1 MQNSLTHLPDGK
13 WSFDT
18 EVTSVFEDMLERS
31 IPQYRLMR
39 RMVHR
44 LISEYARSEQVI
56 LDLGCSRGGA
66 FEEIVS
72 ELSESYFLGIDASE
86 PMVQEAKKRY
96 SDFEQVEIQ
105 QFDLRNGFPIQ
116 ENACVILSILTL
128 QFIPIEYRQTV
139 IEQAYEVLNQGGALI
154 VVEKVLG
161 NTARLDQL
169 LVKLYYEMKAGNGYT
184 QESIQT
190 KRRSLEGVLVP
201 VTAKWNEDL
210 LRQAGFRQVDCFWR
224 CLNFAGWIAIK

>member
-1 MQNSLTHLPDGK
+1 MQNSLTHLPVGK
-13 WSFDT
+13 WSFDN

-44 LISEYARSEQVI
+44 FMMEYAKPNEYI

-66 FEEIVS
+66 FEEVVE
-72 ELSESYFLGIDASE
+72 ELPLSYFLGVDASGS
-86 PMVQEAKKRY
+86 MIREAKKRY
-96 SDFEQVEIQ
+96 SGYEHVKIQ

-116 ENACVILSILTL
+116 ENACVILSVLTL

-139 IEQAYEVLNQGGALI
+139 IEQAYEALNQGGSLI

-169 LVKLYYEMKAGNGYT
+169 LVKLYYEMKVGNGYT

-190 KRRSLEGVLVP
+190 KRKSLEGVLVP
-201 VTAKWNEDL
+201 VTAKWNEEL
-210 LRQAGFRQVDCFWR
+210 LRQAGFHQIDCFWR